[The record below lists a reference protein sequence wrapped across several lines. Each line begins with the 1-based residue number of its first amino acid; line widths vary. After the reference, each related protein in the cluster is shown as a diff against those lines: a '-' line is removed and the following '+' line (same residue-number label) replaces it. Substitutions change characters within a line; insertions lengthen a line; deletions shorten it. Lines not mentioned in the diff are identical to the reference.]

1 MGLGENE
8 MKWGVAKVWIWLQVG
23 RKASAI
29 GHGDVCAFSVG
40 DIYPQTGCGG
50 RGTERFRKVRR
61 GIIRGVR
68 VYVEVVLIN
77 NLALDALL
85 VYAVLFLRRRKVRKV
100 RFACAAALGAAVA
113 VAYPVVPEWAQILI
127 RALLAPLLTV
137 LFDKYANFKDY
148 IISLAL
154 FAGLTFALGGAVSGV
169 SNLIGTDLNGYLILG
184 LTAFAALVMLVA
196 VRCFARA
203 RGRIRRKIC
212 PARLIVDGREFS
224 ADALCDS
231 GNTLTDAVSGLP
243 VVIVSER
250 FAGGIDGWHGAA
262 RAASIEGFVELT
274 TVSGRASLPIV
285 KLDGVRVEGREIR
298 AYAALADR
306 DFDGYEV
313 ILQNTMF

>member
-1 MGLGENE
+1 M
-8 MKWGVAKVWIWLQVG
+8 VKVWFWLRVG
-23 RKASAI
+23 RKASVI
-29 GHGDVCAFSVG
+29 GYGDVCAFSVG
-40 DIYPQTGCGG
+40 DIYPQTGRGG
-50 RGTERFRKVRR
+50 CGTERFRKVRR

-85 VYAVLFLRRRKVRKV
+85 VFLRRRKVRKV

-113 VAYPVVPEWAQILI
+113 GADPVGAGWGHILI
-127 RALLAPLLTV
+127 RALPAAPVTV

-148 IISLAL
+148 IISLAV

-169 SNLIGTDLNGYLILG
+169 SNLIGTDLNGYLVLG